1 MSLNSSTT
9 VRLRMYSH
17 PLLGLKLFGETCRG
31 SCESYQPGVSLC
43 HRLLTFT
50 AVQKDNYITVMER

>member
-9 VRLRMYSH
+9 VRLRMNSH

-31 SCESYQPGVSLC
+31 SCESYQPDVSLC

-50 AVQKDNYITVMER
+50 AVQKDNYFTVMER